1 MNINDSKLEQPNSSL
16 ESKVSTNESTI
27 VYKGVYRKSMTDL
40 HAKLRKAISIFKTT
54 NLDVEI
60 NVRPRNIDSDSI
72 NKEIMKLKM
81 KQYEL
86 EQKMEKERYVN
97 KVQQK
102 DFELNMDRL
111 LRESKAMNREIKGAL
126 LTQQLKV
133 DKYKSFIKLPSI
145 TSMRLSKYH
154 FGDMLGDMH
163 ANGIDTVLINE
174 EPISLIDHAKVN
186 IGIFDLLSE
195 NRMDEA
201 KLVIKGYREHLRFHS
216 SVLLVDA
223 VERLRSEKGY
233 S

>member
-1 MNINDSKLEQPNSSL
+1 MNFNDSKFEQSNSTL
-16 ESKVSTNESTI
+16 ASKVSTNESTI
-27 VYKGVYRKSMTDL
+27 VYKGVYRRSITDL
-40 HAKLRKAISIFKTT
+40 HAKLRKAINIFKTT

-60 NVRPRNIDSDSI
+60 NVRPKCIDSDSI
-72 NKEIMKLKM
+72 NKEIIKIKM
-81 KQYEL
+81 EQYEL
-86 EQKMEKERYVN
+86 GQRMEKEKYIN
-97 KVQQK
+97 KIQQR

-111 LRESKAMNREIKGAL
+111 LRESKIMNREIKGTL
-126 LTQQLKV
+126 LAQQLKV

-154 FGDMLGDMH
+154 FGDMLRDMH
-163 ANGIDTVLINE
+163 ANGIDTVILNE
-174 EPISLIDHAKVN
+174 EPISLIDHVKVN

-201 KLVIKGYREHLRFHS
+201 KLIIKGYREHLKFHS

-223 VERLRSEKGY
+223 VERLRSENNY